1 MFTDENLKYKN
12 GEVLPIHC
20 LIDGQDAHSNKAGYG
35 PKLKGELHYHDYIE
49 YIYVL
54 DGKFKVIINDEKFNL
69 EKDDFLIIYPGEPHG
84 FYRND
89 ENSYRYM
96 VLKFL
101 PDLLYTKPHTTNTFN
116 HYINIRDK
124 KSLRIIKSNPELKEH
139 MSKAIMNFES
149 EEYGSDFFL
158 RSDLFSVCA
167 VVLSH
172 MDKNNKELLKSNAM
186 TSVQMPVFK
195 LIHELENSVASMSSK
210 EAAKFCGFSLG
221 HFSRIFKSVTGMTFH
236 EYTRKLKIE
245 DAQRLLACTDDSIT
259 NIAYSLGY
267 CSSSF
272 FTKDFKAV
280 KGITPM
286 QYRKKLTKI

>member
-69 EKDDFLIIYPGEPHG
+69 EKDDFLIIYSGEPHG

-101 PDLLYTKPHTTNTFN
+101 PDLLYTKPYTTNTFN

-139 MSKAIMNFES
+139 MTKAIMNFES

-158 RSDLFSVCA
+158 RSNLFSVCA

-172 MDKNNKELLKSNAM
+172 MDKNNKELSKSNAI

-195 LIHELENSVASMSSK
+195 LIHELECSIASMSTK
-210 EAAKFCGFSLG
+210 DAAIFCGFSPG
-221 HFSRIFKSVTGMTFH
+221 HFSRIFKSATGMTFH

-245 DAQRLLACTDDSIT
+245 DAQRLLSCTDDSIT

-272 FTKDFKAV
+272 FTKEFKAE

-286 QYRKKLTKI
+286 QYRKNLTKI